1 MRIQMPEIFPKILA
15 KGTIND
21 DSVVATSFFVMQKF
35 DVDMITYLQSYT
47 GVEHAKKVVSI
58 IM

>member
-1 MRIQMPEIFPKILA
+1 MPEIFPKILA
-15 KGTIND
+15 KGTIKVD
-21 DSVVATSFFVMQKF
+21 AIPTCYFVMQKF
-35 DVDMITYLQSYT
+35 DVDMITYLKSYT